1 MSNLVPK
8 TWKRCNNEEIN
19 DFYLEIC
26 TQARDEG
33 LIEDIPAL
41 YLFKSTAKWGMCKW
55 SNGVTVIGLNEVFC
69 TDPEKAINT
78 IIHEVGHAATPGHGH
93 DSHWK
98 KVSDG
103 LGKTYGHTVKRRSSE
118 EEKGVS
124 LNRPEP
130 QYKYI
135 IECPQCHTQWKRQK
149 MSKIISRAAS
159 YTCPTCHANLVRV
172 K

>member
-1 MSNLVPK
+1 MSNLVPR

-19 DFYLEIC
+19 DYYLEIC

-33 LIEDIPAL
+33 LIEDIPTL
-41 YLFKSTAKWGMCKW
+41 YLFKSTAKWGQCKW
-55 SNGVTVIGLNEVFC
+55 SSDKTVIGLNEVFC
-69 TDPEKAINT
+69 SDPEKAINT
-78 IIHEVGHAATPGHGH
+78 IIHEVGHAATKGHGH

-98 KVSDG
+98 KVSNG
-103 LGKTYGHTVKRRSSE
+103 LGKTYGHTVQRCTSE

-135 IECPQCHTQWKRQK
+135 IECPECHRQWKRQK
-149 MSKIISRAAS
+149 MTKVISQAS
-159 YTCPTCHANLVRV
+159 RYRCPICDAYLTRVR
-172 K
+172 